1 MTRKLNPT
9 FVFTLLLCALS
20 VSSQSLHAQLSDT
33 AAWSATVQND
43 YRVVSNITYMK
54 ANNMELRVDVYRPRN
69 AEGPVPTFIYY
80 HGGG

>member
-1 MTRKLNPT
+1 MYKKLT
-9 FVFTLLLCALS
+9 TAFLFSSVWFVPLQ
-20 VSSQSLHAQLSDT
+20 VIHAQLSDT
-33 AAWSATVQND
+33 AAWAATVQNEFT
-43 YRVVSNITYMK
+43 VTSNVTYLK